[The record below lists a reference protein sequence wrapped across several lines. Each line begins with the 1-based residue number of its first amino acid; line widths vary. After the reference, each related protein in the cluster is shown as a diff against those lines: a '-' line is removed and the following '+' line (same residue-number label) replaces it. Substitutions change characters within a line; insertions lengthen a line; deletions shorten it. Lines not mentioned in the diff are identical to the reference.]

1 MTEGMRTR
9 MFTRRR
15 IWLWCLIVVFLASA
29 ASLAYRHHK
38 RYKHLAVHDPNM
50 VFRSAWLDADVF
62 RELIEEQQIRTVLN
76 LCNAD
81 ELCELRVDQRRA
93 VRGSGARLIELPMP
107 AATLDP
113 ADPEIQKFVDILS
126 NPENYPLLVHCQHG
140 VTRTAKVLVM
150 YDILFRGMTAE
161 QSIAAMPRF
170 GREAYPVSVQTFARN
185 FEERHSQLYPQAS
198 HKLDI
203 LRR

>member
-1 MTEGMRTR
+1 

-15 IWLWCLIVVFLASA
+15 IWLWSLILVILAA
-29 ASLAYRHHK
+29 AGGLGYRHHK
-38 RYKHLAVHDPNM
+38 RYKHLAAHDPNM
-50 VFRSAWLDADVF
+50 VYRSAWLDADVF

-76 LCNAD
+76 LCEPE
-81 ELCELRVDQRRA
+81 ELGELRVDQRRA
-93 VRGSGARLIELPMP
+93 VRGSGARLIEMSMP
-107 AATLDP
+107 AAELDP
-113 ADPEIQKFVDILS
+113 ADPEIEKFVDVLS

-140 VTRTAKVLVM
+140 VTRTAKVLAM

-170 GREAYPVSVQTFARN
+170 GRDVYPVSVRTFARN
-185 FEERHSQLYPQAS
+185 FEEQHAQLYPQATR
-198 HKLDI
+198 KLEM